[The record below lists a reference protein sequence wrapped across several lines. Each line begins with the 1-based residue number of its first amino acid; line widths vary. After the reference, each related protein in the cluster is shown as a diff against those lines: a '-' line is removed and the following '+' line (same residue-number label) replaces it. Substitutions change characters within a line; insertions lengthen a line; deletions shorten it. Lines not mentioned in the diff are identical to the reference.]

1 MNRSRF
7 GQVLLVV
14 ASVVAVRAAAQDIR
28 IAPYAAL
35 QTPEG
40 NKIVTMAFTPDG
52 KLLIAGDD
60 DGNIGSWD
68 LAKKILLNGT
78 KLDET
83 PLFLAATD
91 DRTYVA
97 VDATGKV
104 LVIDILKGMSGT
116 SFQCKGKPVRV
127 TLDAGRQ
134 FLAVATDDE
143 KMEIFDI
150 KAMMPAG
157 TIDVHDKLDD
167 LLFLGFDRLG
177 QQIVAVRKY
186 GEVVSWNPSTLK
198 LLRELT
204 LAGGELHGSTTVV
217 HAAAT
222 NRAANVF
229 AAALEE
235 IAIPQGGVLGGQDL
249 MRTYT
254 IVAYDWNSGV
264 ELKRVKTNWPV
275 EQMVMGPGNDHLTVT
290 NEDDNSITMI
300 DLRKGEVGSSVTM
313 EKKPVVLAV
322 SEDNAW
328 LAAGTKQGLIS
339 VWQMKFKDET
349 GPAASGLPSLGGR
362 IRARGAKDPALKPGV
377 PVKLAIMGFE
387 GKGVSDEV
395 ADVCVASLTN
405 SLANIDYITLVE
417 RRQIEKIV
425 NEQKFQLSGLTE
437 EEGVQVGK
445 ISNADI
451 VLLGSVGKLGSS
463 LVLSAR
469 LISVTTGKVVKAR
482 EVVCEECRD
491 QDIYDAITML
501 AATIAQ

>member
-1 MNRSRF
+1 MKKHGKLIF
-7 GQVLLVV
+7 LLLLGL
-14 ASVVAVRAAAQDIR
+14 ALQAVAQDIR
-28 IAPYAAL
+28 ISPYGAL
-35 QTPEG
+35 QLPEE
-40 NKIVTMAFTPDG
+40 NKIVAMAFLSNG
-52 KLLIAGDD
+52 KILVVADD
-60 DGNIGSWD
+60 DGNVGCWD
-68 LAKKILLNGT
+68 LEKKILLNSS
-78 KLDET
+78 KLDDP
-83 PLFLAATD
+83 PLFLAASG
-91 DRTYVA
+91 DRSYVA
-97 VDATGKV
+97 VDGTGKV
-104 LVIDILKGMSGT
+104 VVQDILKGQSGT
-116 SFQCKGKPVRV
+116 IFQCKGKPVRV
-127 TLDAGRQ
+127 ALDAGMQ

-143 KMEIFDI
+143 KMEIFDV

-177 QQIVAVRKY
+177 QQIVAIRKY
-186 GEVVSWNPSTLK
+186 GEVVSWNPATLK

-235 IAIPQGGVLGGQDL
+235 IAIPKGGVLGGQDL
-249 MRTYT
+249 MRNYT

-290 NEDDNSITMI
+290 NEDDNSVTLV

-313 EKKPVVLAV
+313 EQKPLVLAI

-328 LAAGTKQGLIS
+328 MAAGTKHGLIS

-349 GPAASGLPSLGGR
+349 RAATAFTPSLGGR
-362 IRARGAKDPALKPGV
+362 IRARGAKDPALTPGV
-377 PVKLAIMGFE
+377 PVKIAIMGFE
-387 GKGVSDEV
+387 GKGVSSDV
-395 ADVCVASLTN
+395 ADVCVASLAN
-405 SLANIDYITLVE
+405 ALANVDYITLVE
-417 RRQIEKIV
+417 RREIEKII

-437 EEGVQVGK
+437 EEGVEVGK
-445 ISNADI
+445 ISKADV
-451 VLLGSVGKLGSS
+451 VLLGNVGTLGSS

-469 LISVTTGKVVKAR
+469 LISVTTGKVLKAR

-491 QDIYDAITML
+491 QDIYDAITTL
-501 AATIAQ
+501 ASTIAQ